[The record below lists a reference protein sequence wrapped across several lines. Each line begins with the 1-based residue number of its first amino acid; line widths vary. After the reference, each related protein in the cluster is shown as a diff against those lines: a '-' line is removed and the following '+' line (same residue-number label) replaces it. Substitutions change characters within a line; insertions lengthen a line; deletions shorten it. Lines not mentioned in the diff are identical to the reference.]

1 MSNKCAAVL
10 GPNGDVLTLD
20 NLPASNVKRWVPR
33 RKAEIVAAVSGGL
46 LSLHEV
52 ETRYGISYE
61 EFCSWVRAYERS
73 GLGGLRAAVRRNQ
86 VPANGVHN
94 GATAN

>member
-1 MSNKCAAVL
+1 MGNKCAAVL

-20 NLPASNVKRWVPR
+20 NLPASDVKRWVPR
-33 RKAEIVAAVSGGL
+33 RKAEIVTAVSGGL

-52 ETRYGISYE
+52 ETRYGISCE

-73 GLGGLRAAVRRNQ
+73 GLGGLRAIIRRTPMPENGLHDGAA
-86 VPANGVHN
+86 AN
-94 GATAN
+94 